1 MNTRIGSGFSLR
13 GSFRSSRSR
22 SSINLRSVYRSSSRS
37 KAANS
42 DAFSTSSSD
51 STSYFRGAALSG
63 SRSSIYRKSSRSL
76 KDIKISS
83 NTSSADITEKNYEV
97 KAVSNFKTIN
107 NAQNNLNESMPK
119 WLKEAGVPEDV
130 TFEFDYN
137 IDTQKAEVTKISD
150 EKYRESVETVIN
162 KKCGNETL
170 YTAFAS
176 RIMNGYI
183 SSAYYPAAAKS
194 LESCFGQDIKDLY
207 LDKNGNIMGA
217 NANLQRALKASKN
230 GREYTSVASRR
241 FPAQDIEGLLK
252 RLLSDKNITPNV
264 SHMKY
269 DGKNVSTDD
278 GKFKLG
284 KDFNSKLFND
294 KRYIMRGSIALY
306 GSNSYDSWLEN
317 EKKF

>member
-22 SSINLRSVYRSSSRS
+22 SSVNLRSVYRSSSRS

-42 DAFSTSSSD
+42 DAVSTSSSD

-83 NTSSADITEKNYEV
+83 NTTAKDNYED
-97 KAVSNFKTIN
+97 KAVANFKVIN
-107 NAQNNLNESMPK
+107 NAQKNLNESMPK
-119 WLKEAGVPEDV
+119 WLKEADVPEDV

-150 EKYRESVETVIN
+150 EKYRESVEAVIN

-194 LESCFGQDIKDLY
+194 LESCFGQDIDDLY

-217 NANLQRALKASKN
+217 NANLQRALKATKN
-230 GREYTSVASRR
+230 GREYTSISSRK
-241 FPAQDIEGLLK
+241 FPAEDIEGLLK
-252 RLLSDKNITPNV
+252 RLISDKNITPNV

-294 KRYIMRGSIALY
+294 NRYIMRGSVALY
-306 GSNSYDSWLEN
+306 GNNSYDSWLEN

>member
-1 MNTRIGSGFSLR
+1 MSIRIGSGFSLR
-13 GSFRSSRSR
+13 GSFRSSRR
-22 SSINLRSVYRSSSRS
+22 SSVNLRSIYRGSSRS
-37 KAANS
+37 KAVNS
-42 DAFSTSSSD
+42 DMFSASSSD
-51 STSYFRGAALSG
+51 RTSYFKGSTLSG
-63 SRSSIYRKSSRSL
+63 SRNSVYRKSVTSL

-83 NTSSADITEKNYEV
+83 STSSSDISEKNYEV
-97 KAVSNFKTIN
+97 KAMSNFKVIN

-130 TFEFDYN
+130 KFEFDYN
-137 IDTQKAEVTKISD
+137 IDTQRAEVTKISD
-150 EKYRESVETVIN
+150 EKYRESVEAVIN
-162 KKCGNETL
+162 KKSGNETL

-194 LESCFGQDIKDLY
+194 LESCFGQDIDDLY

-217 NANLQRALKASKN
+217 NANLQRALRASKN
-230 GREYTSVASRR
+230 GREYTSIASRR

-269 DGKNVSTDD
+269 DGKNVSADD

-284 KDFNSKLFND
+284 KDFNSKLLND
-294 KRYIMRGSIALY
+294 KRYIMRGSAALY
-306 GSNSYDSWLEN
+306 GNNSYDSWLKN